1 MARGTHEGAAPFTH
15 SPKDHP
21 MTRFLVVA
29 LSLVAFSACGPRNIQ
44 LPNLMTPPVTAPFEQ
59 GLNARTKLF
68 DYEIPE
74 VKFAVQKTQGLSIKT
89 PWGSS
94 LGKSKQQQQ
103 RSFIVKRGS
112 NSELGVDC
120 ETLQQTAKM
129 GWKDFSK
136 HTYTCGGAGF
146 ALVIDEPK
154 RQVFSGMVKLG
165 DVELSLES
173 TDKMASG
180 APMRPSGFHIR
191 RDGRW
196 VASFEYYQFGKAY
209 LDAGLTADERDA
221 VLIAMV
227 SIQSTNHW
235 LARSIDQN
243 QASPYGN

>member
-1 MARGTHEGAAPFTH
+1 MARATHKGAAPFTPFRKPTTM
-15 SPKDHP
+15 S
-21 MTRFLVVA
+21 RFFVIA
-29 LSLVAFSACGPRNIQ
+29 LAAVTFTACAPRVIR
-44 LPNLMTPPVTAPFEQ
+44 LPNLTTPPVTADFEQ

-74 VKFAVQKTQGLSIKT
+74 VKYAVQKTQGVSIKT

-112 NSELGVDC
+112 NPELGVDC
-120 ETLQQTAKM
+120 ETVQQTAKV

-146 ALVIDEPK
+146 ALVVDEPK
-154 RQVFSGMVKLG
+154 RQVFTGVVKLG

-180 APMRPSGFHIR
+180 APMRPSGFHLR

-209 LDAGLTADERDA
+209 LDAGLTAEERDA

-227 SIQSTNHW
+227 SIQSTRHW
-235 LARSIDQN
+235 LARDIDQN

>member
-1 MARGTHEGAAPFTH
+1 MSRFFVIALAAVSFT
-15 SPKDHP
+15 
-21 MTRFLVVA
+21 
-29 LSLVAFSACGPRNIQ
+29 ACGPRNIQ
-44 LPNLMTPPVTAPFEQ
+44 LPNLTTPPVTADFEQ

-74 VKFAVQKTQGLSIKT
+74 VKYAVQKTQGVSIKT

-112 NSELGVDC
+112 NPELGVDC

-146 ALVIDEPK
+146 ALVVDEPK
-154 RQVFSGMVKLG
+154 RQVFSGTVKLG
-165 DVELSLES
+165 EVELELES

-191 RDGRW
+191 RNGRW
-196 VASFEYYQFGKAY
+196 IASFEYYQFGKAY
-209 LDAGLTADERDA
+209 LDAGLTAEERDA
-221 VLIAMV
+221 VLTTMV

-243 QASPYGN
+243 QSNPYGS